1 MKLILLGPPGAG
13 KGTQAR
19 FIQEYFKIPQLSTG
33 DILRAAI
40 HQKTPLGKVAK
51 NAIDQG
57 QLVSDE
63 IVIDLMI
70 KRMTEPD
77 CAKGFLLDGFPRN
90 LAQAKAI
97 QNKGILIDHVI
108 EVSVPDQYIIDRLS
122 GRRIHLASGRTYHV
136 SFNPPKVPNQ
146 DDITAEALTQ
156 RTDDQEET
164 IKKRLAVYHHE
175 TKVLTHYYENFAA
188 QSNTTQYHTIDG
200 TQSIDQ
206 IRNTILKQLTI

>member
-19 FIQEYFKIPQLSTG
+19 FIQEDFRIPQLSTG

-40 HQKTPLGKVAK
+40 HEKTPLGKVAK

-57 QLVSDE
+57 QLVSDD

-70 KRMTEPD
+70 EHMTTPD

-108 EVSVPDQYIIDRLS
+108 EISVPDQYIIDRLS

-136 SFNPPKVPNQ
+136 LFNPPKVPNR
-146 DDITAEALTQ
+146 DDITADTLTQ
-156 RTDDQEET
+156 RADDQEET
-164 IKKRLAVYHHE
+164 IKKRLVVYHHE
-175 TKVLTHYYENFAA
+175 TKVLTHYYENLAA
-188 QSNTTQYHTIDG
+188 QSNAIRYHEIDG

-206 IRNTILKQLTI
+206 VRNIIFKQLTV

>member
-1 MKLILLGPPGAG
+1 MKVILLGPPGAG

-19 FIQEYFKIPQLSTG
+19 FIQEHFRIPQLSTG
-33 DILRAAI
+33 DILRTAI
-40 HQKTPLGKVAK
+40 HDKTPLGKIAK
-51 NAIDQG
+51 DAIDQG
-57 QLVSDE
+57 QLVTDD

-70 KRMTEPD
+70 EHMTTPD

-108 EVSVPDQYIIDRLS
+108 EISVPDQYIIDRLS

-136 SFNPPKVPNQ
+136 LFNPPKVPNR
-146 DDITAEALTQ
+146 DDITAETLTQ
-156 RTDDQEET
+156 RADDQEET
-164 IKKRLAVYHHE
+164 IKKRLVVYHHE
-175 TKVLTHYYENFAA
+175 TKVLTHYYENLAA
-188 QSNTTQYHTIDG
+188 QSGAIRYQEIDG

-206 IRNTILKQLTI
+206 VRNTIFKQLTV

>member
-19 FIQEYFKIPQLSTG
+19 FIQEDFRISQLSTG

-40 HQKTPLGKVAK
+40 HEKTPLGKVAK
-51 NAIDQG
+51 DAIDQG
-57 QLVSDE
+57 QLVSDD

-70 KRMTEPD
+70 ERMTTPD

-108 EVSVPDQYIIDRLS
+108 EISVPDQYIIDRLS

-136 SFNPPKVPNQ
+136 LFNPPKVLNR
-146 DDITAEALTQ
+146 DDITADTLTQ
-156 RTDDQEET
+156 RADDQEET
-164 IKKRLAVYHHE
+164 IKKRLVVYHHE
-175 TKVLTHYYENFAA
+175 TKVLTDYYKNLAA
-188 QSNTTQYHTIDG
+188 QSNAIRYHEIDG

-206 IRNTILKQLTI
+206 VRNIIFKQLTL

>member
-19 FIQEYFKIPQLSTG
+19 FIQEDFRIPQLSTG

-40 HQKTPLGKVAK
+40 HEKTPLGKVAK

-57 QLVSDE
+57 QLVSDD

-70 KRMTEPD
+70 ERMTTPD

-108 EVSVPDQYIIDRLS
+108 EISVPDQYIIDRLS

-136 SFNPPKVPNQ
+136 LFNPPKVLNR
-146 DDITAEALTQ
+146 DDITADTLTQ
-156 RTDDQEET
+156 RADDQEET
-164 IKKRLAVYHHE
+164 IKKRLVVYHHE
-175 TKVLTHYYENFAA
+175 TKVLTDYYKNLAA
-188 QSNTTQYHTIDG
+188 QSNAIRYHEIDG

-206 IRNTILKQLTI
+206 VRNIIFKQLTL